1 MPALPAAAR
10 AISTAVTDGVAAAG
24 AQDAAAFDEAT
35 TRLAALDPALV
46 SVVLGAVVRS
56 LLEEAHPA
64 GLTGDELRTVL
75 EDRIGSAG
83 WASELDP
90 VALVIVLT
98 GALGLQDPDE
108 EPSIHPRSVGRH
120 AMLLVDRLLSPT
132 GHPLA
137 AHLDAALA
145 ELARAQTI
153 EMP

>member
-10 AISTAVTDGVAAAG
+10 AISTAATDGVAAAG

-46 SVVLGAVVRS
+46 SEVLGAVVRS

-64 GLTGDELRTVL
+64 GLAGDDLRTVL
-75 EDRIGSAG
+75 ADCSRSAR
-83 WASELDP
+83 WVSDVDP
-90 VALVIVLT
+90 AALVVVLT
-98 GALGLQDPDE
+98 GALGLQDPDD
-108 EPSIHPRSVGRH
+108 EPIHPRLLGRH
-120 AMLLVDRLLSPT
+120 AVLLVAQLLGGT
-132 GHPLA
+132 PLSV
-137 AHLDAALA
+137 HLDAALA